1 MERFPFMAV
10 RRSFFFYRHCS
21 LIFLRNRNGVS
32 IFLHS
37 MEGLIQGDPL
47 YMVTYGI
54 GFLPL
59 IKRLKVAYPDVTH
72 PWYSDNAVA
81 LSTYENIELYFNLLK
96 LFGLSR
102 GYYPEFSKMVLIVYL
117 DNLKSRK

>member
-10 RRSFFFYRHCS
+10 RRSFFCYRHCS

-96 LFGLSR
+96 HLSQAVGITPNR
-102 GYYPEFSKMVLIVYL
+102 QKLL
-117 DNLKSRK
+117 